1 MRPMTVMPGDPE
13 TQRNGDSLGA
23 GCSQAS
29 VLDSPDIYRRL
40 DHEDLLGRMV
50 KLPEQLEA
58 AWEATATA
66 TLPPSFARPERVVV
80 LGTGDAGI
88 SGSLLRAL
96 AVDLG
101 AHTPVFVVRGHML
114 PAVVNRRSLVLACL
128 ASGHADETISALR
141 DVIAA
146 GIPCGV
152 ISTGARCAQL
162 AREHRIPAFTSDWE
176 SDPRA
181 ALGWSLGTL
190 LALCARCGVLSR
202 TARDL
207 PRALDA
213 MRIMRARIKPDVPEA
228 RNPAKQLAR
237 RLAGRLPLVVG
248 AQALAPVAHRWR
260 TQISENA
267 RSWAIADELPEMNH
281 DAHAGF
287 KLPHHVLPLL
297 HAVFLRHAS
306 MHERTRLRVDATV
319 AEMRGSG
326 VTAEVLDIP
335 GPSVLAQQLS
345 AVQFGDFVSYYMALL
360 IGVPPSPVDA
370 TERPGILPS
379 SFPFEEQRSFREVL
393 RWYGD
398 HRVRAPAEI
407 PPFGTCRTKGLQP
420 CELTS
425 GRCCL

>member
-114 PAVVNRRSLVLACL
+114 PAVVNRRSLVLACS

-190 LALCARCGVLSR
+190 LALCARCGVLAHGSR
-202 TARDL
+202 PPARSRRHAHHAGAHQAGC
-207 PRALDA
+207 PRGQESSEATRA
-213 MRIMRARIKPDVPEA
+213 APGRKAASSSAPRRWRRSRIAG
-228 RNPAKQLAR
+228 AR
-237 RLAGRLPLVVG
+237 RSARTPGVGR
-248 AQALAPVAHRWR
+248 
-260 TQISENA
+260 
-267 RSWAIADELPEMNH
+267 
-281 DAHAGF
+281 
-287 KLPHHVLPLL
+287 
-297 HAVFLRHAS
+297 
-306 MHERTRLRVDATV
+306 
-319 AEMRGSG
+319 
-326 VTAEVLDIP
+326 
-335 GPSVLAQQLS
+335 
-345 AVQFGDFVSYYMALL
+345 
-360 IGVPPSPVDA
+360 SP
-370 TERPGILPS
+370 
-379 SFPFEEQRSFREVL
+379 
-393 RWYGD
+393 
-398 HRVRAPAEI
+398 
-407 PPFGTCRTKGLQP
+407 
-420 CELTS
+420 TS
-425 GRCCL
+425 CPR